1 MLSAEALRGLKIAA
15 NAEQLAMGD
24 PPPELELAENAPVFY
39 TLADSSRSFSE
50 RAGSDDGQCDDLDGS
65 VLGGSEAGNAVNER
79 LRRLLSGP
87 ESTTEVC
94 PLSLAKLGTS
104 SLDPVIIKIGSR
116 SESCHASRWLTP
128 NIRYSRY

>member
-1 MLSAEALRGLKIAA
+1 MNYPQYPVWVLSAEALRGLKIAA
-15 NAEQLAMGD
+15 NAEQLAIGD
-24 PPPELELAENAPVFY
+24 PPPELELSETAPVLH
-39 TLADSSRSFSE
+39 TQADSPRSFSE

-94 PLSLAKLGTS
+94 PLSLAKLWYTQFK
-104 SLDPVIIKIGSR
+104 PCIHQFRI
-116 SESCHASRWLTP
+116 
-128 NIRYSRY
+128 